1 MMSIVRI
8 TLLIGFIFWGE
19 AMSCGADRLSESK
32 LGIHLIGRYTPA
44 ARKIIA
50 AGSRV
55 VKILDLN
62 GDMLEAIKDYKSRHP
77 KGKVVLRIYTQL
89 RYDRNSDPIKSAE
102 DYWIRGLK
110 PHLVKLSEGEKG
122 LIDYLEGPNECE
134 AYPAWDS
141 TETARWFAAFWVH
154 LARTIDR
161 NGFKPCAGSIPV
173 GNPPGTIRE
182 IEAKIEAF
190 LPALEEVKR
199 LGGAWSYHSYS
210 LDYSTDPKV
219 ERWTSLRYRIFY
231 DYLRRRHPHL
241 ADLPLI
247 LTEGGIDRRG
257 DPDKDGWQARGD
269 RAKFERWLTW
279 FDSELR
285 KDTYV
290 VGCTLFQI
298 GCPWGWGSFDLLP
311 IADWLS
317 AYLSRTSPAPSR

>member
-1 MMSIVRI
+1 MKVYLKPII
-8 TLLIGFIFWGE
+8 LIMWVVLR
-19 AMSCGADRLSESK
+19 AVVTSSGADHLSGSK

-44 ARKIIA
+44 ARKVIA
-50 AGSRV
+50 AGPRV
-55 VKILDLN
+55 IKVFDLD
-62 GDMLEAIKDYKSRHP
+62 GDMIEAMRDYKSRYP
-77 KGKVVLRIYTQL
+77 RGKVVLRIYNQL
-89 RYDRNSDPIKSAE
+89 RYDRDSDPVKSAE
-102 DYWIRGLK
+102 DYWLRGLK
-110 PHLVKLSEGEKG
+110 PHIDRLSEEERK

-141 TETARWFAAFWVH
+141 TETARWFAAFWAH
-154 LARTIDR
+154 LARIISR

-182 IEAKIEAF
+182 MEAKIEAF

-210 LDYSTDPKV
+210 LDYTTDLKV

-257 DPDKDGWQARGD
+257 DPD
-269 RAKFERWLTW
+269 
-279 FDSELR
+279 
-285 KDTYV
+285 
-290 VGCTLFQI
+290 
-298 GCPWGWGSFDLLP
+298 
-311 IADWLS
+311 
-317 AYLSRTSPAPSR
+317 